1 MNTSSHTP
9 TKSAPHAATR
19 ALSILTG
26 VLVAILACGAFAL
39 SFDSLNKLAVE
50 NGVTVG
56 LTWVWPLVLDGSI
69 VVFSLSA
76 LRSRLY
82 GESITYAMTLVV
94 LTTLASV
101 LFNVAHAPSGPLA
114 HTMAAVPPIAL
125 FLSFELLMRQVGSS
139 VERSAVLSS
148 QTELLQNVDKLES
161 SRQKLLGQI
170 EGLSGQVQRQRDDN
184 KRTNPTS
191 KRKQAIPK
199 KDRIRER
206 QVQIVA
212 LHSEGISVPEI
223 AKRLSVSSKTVKRDL
238 QAASA
243 SASSSMPN

>member
-1 MNTSSHTP
+1 MPPFTHSPAKTVPHP
-9 TKSAPHAATR
+9 ATK
-19 ALSILTG
+19 ALSILTA
-26 VLVAILACGAFAL
+26 VLVAVLAGGAFAL

-50 NGVTVG
+50 NGVTMG

-82 GESITYAMTLVV
+82 GESILYPMSLVV
-94 LTTLASV
+94 LTTIASV

-139 VERSAVLSS
+139 VERSTVLST
-148 QTELLQNVDKLES
+148 QTELLVNVDKLES
-161 SRQKLLGQI
+161 DRRKLLGQI
-170 EGLSGQVQRQRDDN
+170 EGLNGQAQRQKEE
-184 KRTNPTS
+184 KRGTNSPS
-191 KRKQAIPK
+191 QRRKTLPK

-206 QVQIVA
+206 QAQITA
-212 LHSEGISVPEI
+212 LHSEGVTVPEI
-223 AKRLSVSSKTVKRDL
+223 AKQIGVSSKTVKRDL

-243 SASSSMPN
+243 TVPDG